1 MAHCI
6 DATGL
11 QFRVLNSS
19 KGPAVRGYRAQAD
32 KLEYRL
38 RMRTV
43 LEAQERLE
51 IVEAL
56 VDRLVVEDNR
66 VGGLITDAGD
76 TYAASQIVVSTGT
89 FLRGMTHIGLTQT
102 PAGRVG
108 EAPANGLSEDYERLG
123 FPLGRLK
130 TGTCPRLDARTIHF
144 DILEEQPGDEPPPPF
159 SFSTPAIRQSQLSCY
174 ITYTNDRTHDI
185 IGRNL
190 DRSPLYSG
198 VIKGVGPRYCPSIE
212 DKVKRFPDKPR
223 HQIFLEPEE
232 RHSVWIYP
240 NGISTSL
247 PEDVQWAFVH
257 SIPGLEE
264 AEILRPGYA
273 VEYDFVPPTELKPTL
288 ETKRVGGLFH
298 AGQINGTTGYEEAAA
313 QGLIAGI
320 NAALQAQQRPP
331 ITIKRSE
338 GYIGVLID
346 DLVTLGTSEPYRM
359 FTSRSEYRLILRQDN
374 ADLRLRDK
382 GFAVGL
388 LAEPV
393 YRQFVHKRQ
402 QIEAEIGRLSS
413 CRVMPGATVHARLQ
427 ERRTDRLTQ
436 AALASE
442 LLKRPQLS
450 YADVLHLLGETP
462 ELPAAVIEQVEIHLK
477 YDGYIRRQ
485 LEQVARVEQYEDM
498 PLPAAF
504 DYGQIPGLSSEIQEK
519 LAYIRPATL
528 GQAGR
533 ISGVTPAA
541 VAILMVYFQKHRM
554 QREQLSPERQD
565 SAQPAV

>member
-1 MAHCI
+1 M
-6 DATGL
+6 
-11 QFRVLNSS
+11 
-19 KGPAVRGYRAQAD
+19 
-32 KLEYRL
+32 
-38 RMRTV
+38 
-43 LEAQERLE
+43 
-51 IVEAL
+51 
-56 VDRLVVEDNR
+56 
-66 VGGLITDAGD
+66 
-76 TYAASQIVVSTGT
+76 
-89 FLRGMTHIGLTQT
+89 
-102 PAGRVG
+102 
-108 EAPANGLSEDYERLG
+108 
-123 FPLGRLK
+123 
-130 TGTCPRLDARTIHF
+130 
-144 DILEEQPGDEPPPPF
+144 
-159 SFSTPAIRQSQLSCY
+159 
-174 ITYTNDRTHDI
+174 TYTTERTHEI
-185 IGRNL
+185 IRRNL

-212 DKVKRFPDKPR
+212 DKVKRFPDKSR

-273 VEYDFVPPTELKPTL
+273 VEYDFVLPTELKPTL
-288 ETKRVGGLFH
+288 ETKRVSGLFH

-393 YRQFVHKRQ
+393 YRQFEQKRQ

-413 CRVMPGATVHARLQ
+413 CRVMPGAAVNARLQ
-427 ERRTDRLTQ
+427 ERRTNGLTQ

-450 YADVLHLLGETP
+450 YADVLDLLGEIP
-462 ELPAAVIEQVEIHLK
+462 ELPDCVIEQVEIHLK
-477 YDGYIRRQ
+477 YEGYIRRQ
-485 LEQVARVEQYEDM
+485 LEQVARVDQYEDM
-498 PLPAAF
+498 PLPAEF
-504 DYGQIPGLSSEIQEK
+504 DYGYIPGLSSEIQEK
-519 LAYIRPATL
+519 LTHIRPATL

-541 VAILMVYFQKHRM
+541 VAILMVYFQKHRV
-554 QREQLSPERQD
+554 QREQHRPERQD
-565 SAQPAV
+565 STQPAV